1 MIDIQK
7 SELLGNTFSVKQ
19 LEIINAKLAGESSR
33 SIAERLLGSK
43 TKKSTVN
50 YIVERYY
57 KLVGESTSSPKR
69 TAKVLLLDIETA
81 PLKSYTWGLWQQNVG
96 LNQIDSEWFIL
107 SFAAKWLGS
116 PEDEVFYDDL
126 RGIVGLENDYK
137 LLKPLWELLNEAD
150 VIITQNGKKF
160 DAKKINARLIMQG
173 FQPPRPYK
181 HIDTLQIAKAVFGF
195 TSNKLEWMTDKLCTK
210 YKKQKHNKFSGFDL
224 WKGMLDDN
232 IEAWNECEIYN
243 KYDVLSLEELY
254 TKLAPWDKTHPNY
267 NLYNEEATH
276 VCRCGSSKV
285 VEDGFAFTSKSKFQ
299 QYRCL
304 DCGATTRSSKNLFDK
319 EKRESL
325 HLNVMS

>member
-1 MIDIQK
+1 MVNIQNNV
-7 SELLGNTFSVKQ
+7 ELGNHFTQLQ
-19 LEIINAKLAGESSR
+19 LEMIQAKLDGMSSR
-33 SIAERLLGSK
+33 NVAEKYLGSK
-43 TKKSTVN
+43 SKKSSVN
-50 YIVERYY
+50 DLVQRYL
-57 KLVGESTSSPKR
+57 KLVNEPTMPVKR
-69 TAKVLLLDIETA
+69 SAKVLLLDIETS

-96 LNQIDSEWFIL
+96 LNQIEGEWFIL
-107 SFAAKWLGS
+107 SFAAKWLGA
-116 PEDEVFYDDL
+116 PEYEIFYDDL

-137 LLKPLWELLNEAD
+137 LLKQLWELLNEAD

-160 DAKKINARLIMQG
+160 DAKKINARLIMNG

-195 TSNKLEWMTDKLCTK
+195 TSNKLEWMSDKLCTK
-210 YKKQKHNKFSGFDL
+210 YKKQKHSKFSGFDL

-232 IEAWNECEIYN
+232 IEAWNECEVYN

-267 NLYNEEATH
+267 NLYTDEATH
-276 VCRCGSSKV
+276 VCRCGSHNV

-304 DCGATTRSSKNLFDK
+304 DCGATTRASKNLFDK
-319 EKRESL
+319 EKRDSL